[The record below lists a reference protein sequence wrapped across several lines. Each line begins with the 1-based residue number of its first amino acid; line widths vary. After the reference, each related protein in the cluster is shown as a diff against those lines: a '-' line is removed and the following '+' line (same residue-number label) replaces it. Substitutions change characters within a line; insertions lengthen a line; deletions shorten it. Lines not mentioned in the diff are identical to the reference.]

1 MSNESNTGVLFYIIA
16 ALVGMGVGFVT
27 IWSQIRGQN
36 RQAKLDME
44 STKVDLE
51 KRVRDYLNLKLDNIE
66 MQINHLKENIARLDR
81 KVNKGYQ
88 QDTIRPNQQLSTI
101 IKKKMREIIIKFQ
114 FRPCHEGYH
123 ISCSERRDYM
133 STDGIHLERCN
144 CSCHQ

>member
-1 MSNESNTGVLFYIIA
+1 
-16 ALVGMGVGFVT
+16 MGVGFVT
-27 IWSQIRGQN
+27 IWCQIRGQN

-88 QDTIRPNQQLSTI
+88 QD
-101 IKKKMREIIIKFQ
+101 
-114 FRPCHEGYH
+114 
-123 ISCSERRDYM
+123 RD
-133 STDGIHLERCN
+133 
-144 CSCHQ
+144 QA

>member
-88 QDTIRPNQQLSTI
+88 QDTDQA
-101 IKKKMREIIIKFQ
+101 
-114 FRPCHEGYH
+114 
-123 ISCSERRDYM
+123 
-133 STDGIHLERCN
+133 
-144 CSCHQ
+144 

>member
-1 MSNESNTGVLFYIIA
+1 MSSESTSGVLFYVLA

-44 STKVDLE
+44 ATKIDLE
-51 KRVRDYLNLKLDNIE
+51 KRVRDYLNLKLEYME

-88 QDTIRPNQQLSTI
+88 QDTDQA
-101 IKKKMREIIIKFQ
+101 
-114 FRPCHEGYH
+114 
-123 ISCSERRDYM
+123 
-133 STDGIHLERCN
+133 
-144 CSCHQ
+144 